1 MQVKSPI
8 RVGDDLENG
17 GRVTGGSST
26 MNFMGRALA
35 RKGDPALCAKH
46 GPTTI
51 AEGEDRFPDQGG
63 QPVAMHHHRCECG
76 CRLISS
82 LQNVHVG

>member
-1 MQVKSPI
+1 
-8 RVGDDLENG
+8 
-17 GRVTGGSST
+17 
-26 MNFMGRALA
+26 MNFMGRPLA

-63 QPVAMHHHRCECG
+63 QPVAMHHDRCECG

-82 LQNVHVG
+82 LQNVHIG